1 MKFFSAEEVHDKLDY
16 PSLVEALCE
25 HHLRDIDEVRSN
37 VLEQPTPT
45 GATSY
50 FLALPAWQRGRAIGA
65 KLVTVFPDNEHTD
78 TGLPSVQAVYV
89 LFDGETGKPR
99 ACIDGTALTLR
110 KTAGDSAMGAHYLA
124 PKSATRML
132 MVGAGAMA
140 PHLIMAHCAVRPSI
154 TCVEIWNR
162 TSTRAET
169 LARRLE
175 LPGVDI
181 SAVSDI
187 AAAARRA
194 DIISCATMA
203 TEPLIKGEWLK
214 AGSHL
219 DLVGSY
225 MPDQHECDQ
234 DAIARAS
241 VFVDSPW
248 SALDDCGEMVT
259 ALESGLLTRDGI
271 LADNFKLARS
281 EHPGRTS
288 DEEITLY
295 KNGGGGHLDLM
306 VAQYLCA
313 ANAI

>member
-1 MKFFSAEEVHDKLDY
+1 MKFFDADEVHERLDY

-25 HHLRDIDEVRSN
+25 HHLRDIDDVRS
-37 VLEQPTPT
+37 LMLDQPTPS

-50 FLALPAWQRGRAIGA
+50 FLTLPAWQRGRAIGA

-110 KTAGDSAMGAHYLA
+110 KTAGDSAMGARFLA
-124 PKSATRML
+124 PQEAKTML

-140 PHLIMAHCAVRPSI
+140 PHLIMAHRAVRPGI
-154 TCVEIWNR
+154 EHVEIWNR
-162 TSTRAET
+162 TPERAQT
-169 LARRLE
+169 LATTLQQD
-175 LPGVDI
+175 G
-181 SAVSDI
+181 I
-187 AAAARRA
+187 AATAVTDIEVAARKA
-194 DIISCATMA
+194 DVISCATMA
-203 TEPLIKGEWLK
+203 TDPLIKGAWLK
-214 AGSHL
+214 PGSHL

-225 MPDQHECDQ
+225 MPSQHECDQ

-241 VFVDSPW
+241 VFVDSMW
-248 SALDDCGEMVT
+248 SALVDCGEMVT
-259 ALESGLLTRDGI
+259 ALESGLLTKDKI
-271 LADNFKLARS
+271 LSDNFRLARG

-288 DEEITLY
+288 DDEITLY

-306 VAQYLCA
+306 VAQHLCS
-313 ANAI
+313 AI